1 MLQFELR
8 VELVDAEQGNDI
20 IRLQHLECLDELLP
34 ADAHLC
40 VLAVLV
46 EVLHELLQEGGLLVF
61 RLVSQ

>member
-8 VELVDAEQGNDI
+8 VELVDAEQGYDI
-20 IRLQHLECLDELLP
+20 IGLQHLERLDELVP

-40 VLAVLV
+40 VFAVLV

-61 RLVSQ
+61 GLISQ

>member
-20 IRLQHLECLDELLP
+20 IGLQHLECLDELIP
-34 ADAHLC
+34 ADTHLC

-61 RLVSQ
+61 GLIG